1 MSKTLCSL
9 IILISSYSMASD
21 NLNIQ
26 VIDDLNTQSI
36 HAVDNVYKISKC
48 MIDLEIAGMSG
59 RQEYIKLYNKFYDEI
74 THYINIY
81 SKNKVVYENA
91 YLSNIPV
98 TWRTTIDANKLPV
111 DILIGRLLEITSDME
126 MRYVG
131 DVFARNRTTIPESA
145 GLDAYNTARCFL
157 FTK

>member
-9 IILISSYSMASD
+9 IILISSYSMASN

-26 VIDDLNTQSI
+26 VIDDLNIQAI
-36 HAVDNVYKISKC
+36 NAVDNAYKISKC
-48 MIDLEIAGMSG
+48 MIDLEIAGIHGSK
-59 RQEYIKLYNKFYDEI
+59 EYMNLYNKFHNEI
-74 THYINIY
+74 NYYMDVY
-81 SKNKVVYENA
+81 SKDKEIYQNA
-91 YLSNIPV
+91 YLSDIPMR
-98 TWRTTIDANKLPV
+98 WRIAIDANKLPV

-131 DVFARNRTTIPESA
+131 DVFARNRTIIPESA